1 MLPNAFQVPY
11 GISRTLPN
19 TELSEAKSRIT
30 QALAAEG
37 FGILTEIDIS
47 ATLQK
52 KIGAEFPPYVILGAC
67 NPLLAHRA
75 LTADP
80 AVGLLL
86 PCNVVVAQNGPDV
99 AISAIAPEAM
109 FQVMQP
115 PPALMAVAAEAEA
128 RLRRAVSAC

>member
-1 MLPNAFQVPY
+1 MQPDAFQVPY
-11 GISRTLPN
+11 GISRSLPN
-19 TELSEAKSRIT
+19 TTLLEAKNRII
-30 QALAAEG
+30 QALASEG
-37 FGILTEIDIS
+37 FGVLTEIDIQ
-47 ATLQK
+47 ATLKK

-99 AISAIAPEAM
+99 VISAIAPEAM

-115 PPALMAVAAEAEA
+115 PPALTAVAAEAEA